1 MAFELEDNYESGVK
15 IKVVGVGGAGN
26 NAVNH
31 MIKSNVRGVDFI
43 VINTDKQVL
52 MQSMAVEKIAIGEKI
67 TKGHGA
73 GADPDIGVKAAQE
86 SEEEIGT
93 AIRGADMVFI
103 TAGMGGG
110 TGTGAAPVIAKI
122 AKDLGILT
130 VGIVT
135 RPFAFEGA
143 KRAQQA
149 EKGIEELRQFVDS
162 LIVIPNE
169 RLKLYSTEKI
179 TLMSGFKVADDVLRQ
194 GVQSISELINVA
206 GYINLDFADLTSA
219 MKNAGYAHMGIGAHK
234 GKDKAE
240 IAAGIATASPLLET
254 SIKGAKNI
262 IVNITASP
270 DIALDDTD
278 IAMSKVSAEAHKEA
292 NIIFGVAFDEKMED
306 EMRITIIA
314 SGFEEL
320 GYDISNSSGTKLGGA
335 SSNIPEKSRSSYQ
348 QNQPNSNTLRN
359 SGSQGSQIAA
369 PNSNAG
375 QSRNNNHNTKDKD
388 DFSSEGGDMDDFDD
402 IMQILK
408 PGKKNVYDDL

>member
-1 MAFELEDNYESGVK
+1 MAFELEDSYESGVK
-15 IKVVGVGGAGN
+15 IKVIGVGGGGN

-31 MIKSNVRGVDFI
+31 MIKENVRGVDFI

-52 MQSMAVEKIAIGEKI
+52 MQSLAVEKIPIGEKI

-86 SEEEIGT
+86 SEDEIAT
-93 AIRGADMVFI
+93 TMRGADMIFI

-122 AKDLGILT
+122 AKDQGILT

-135 RPFAFEGA
+135 RPFAFEGQ
-143 KRAQQA
+143 KRLQQA
-149 EKGIEELRQFVDS
+149 DRGIEELKQYVDS

-169 RLKLYSTEKI
+169 RLKLQSAEKI
-179 TLMSGFKVADDVLRQ
+179 TLMNGFKIADDVLRK
-194 GVQSISELINVA
+194 GVQSISELINNY

-219 MKNAGYAHMGIGAHK
+219 MKNAGYAHMGLGSAT
-234 GKDKAE
+234 GKNKADE
-240 IAAGIATASPLLET
+240 AATLATSSVLLES

-270 DIALDDTD
+270 DIALDETD
-278 IAMSKVSAEAHKEA
+278 IAMSKVSAEAHPEA

-306 EMRITIIA
+306 EMKITIIA
-314 SGFEEL
+314 SGFE
-320 GYDISNSSGTKLGGA
+320 DFRHNTSSSSLTNLGGTV
-335 SSNIPEKSRSSYQ
+335 SSIPERTRNSSYQ
-348 QNQPNSNTLRN
+348 PIQSNNAAASRGGSSQLSQNIS
-359 SGSQGSQIAA
+359 A
-369 PNSNAG
+369 PNTSG
-375 QSRNNNHNTKDKD
+375 QSKSSNFKKDKD
-388 DFSSEGGDMDDFDD
+388 DFLAEGGDLDDFDD

-408 PGKKNVYDDL
+408 PGKKNVYDD